1 MGETDKIVF
10 ELLEDRYHRYN
21 VLSYID
27 EDPIQVPHLF
37 TQKEDIEVAAFLSA
51 SIAWGQR
58 KTIVKNARELM
69 KLMDYQPYEFIRSA
83 GRNDLELF
91 DRFVHRTFNGTDC
104 RFFIESLQ
112 HIYQRHGGLEEVF
125 VKGYRR
131 DETIF
136 TALAYFREVFLS
148 SGHEPRSEKH
158 LSSVMAGSA
167 AKRLNMM
174 LRWLVRR
181 DSIGVDFGIWNQIP
195 MSALMIPLDVHV
207 GMVSRML
214 GLLTRRQ
221 HDWKAV
227 VEITEKLRVFD
238 LNDPGK
244 YDFSLFGMGVNGEG
258 RKAFPTPPQSTPDL

>member
-91 DRFVHRTFNGTDC
+91 DRFVHRTFNGNDC
-104 RFFIESLQ
+104 LFFLHSLKN
-112 HIYQRHGGLEEVF
+112 IYKHHGGLEQVF
-125 VKGYRR
+125 SDGYLL
-131 DETIF
+131 ETNAF
-136 TALAYFREVFLS
+136 
-148 SGHEPRSEKH
+148 
-158 LSSVMAGSA
+158 
-167 AKRLNMM
+167 
-174 LRWLVRR
+174 
-181 DSIGVDFGIWNQIP
+181 
-195 MSALMIPLDVHV
+195 SAL
-207 GMVSRML
+207 
-214 GLLTRRQ
+214 Q
-221 HDWKAV
+221 H
-227 VEITEKLRVFD
+227 F
-238 LNDPGK
+238 
-244 YDFSLFGMGVNGEG
+244 
-258 RKAFPTPPQSTPDL
+258 RKIFFA